1 MHQMEEQ
8 NKMCDRQINTGEKP
22 GINRAFKKKWLVPV
36 QFFFR
41 NKKKHILIHKRDTE
55 FMQQRRDSVPQLRTP
70 ELISRLALAWATSFS
85 ATIFAPAKVK
95 FKTVARPHIHTH
107 KGDRS

>member
-1 MHQMEEQ
+1 
-8 NKMCDRQINTGEKP
+8 
-22 GINRAFKKKWLVPV
+22 
-36 QFFFR
+36 
-41 NKKKHILIHKRDTE
+41 
-55 FMQQRRDSVPQLRTP
+55 MQQRRDSGPQLRTP

-95 FKTVARPHIHTH
+95 FKTVARPRVHTH